1 MEILN
6 GILVQPR
13 GRGDT
18 TQAENSDW
26 ANLGYYE
33 KRNRELG
40 LPDENEKRI
49 VFMGDSITEE
59 WGNLYPEFFS
69 GNYYIN
75 RGIGGQTTPQML
87 IRFKPDA
94 IDLNP
99 HAIIILAGTNDIAG
113 NTGPSTVKMITDNIF
128 SMAELAIA
136 YEIKVVLS
144 SILPVYQYPWVDDVL
159 DPPSS
164 IDSINSKI
172 KEYVENKG
180 LVYLDYYSSMVD
192 DRKGLKLDFTGDGV
206 HPNEAGYR
214 VMSAIAGEIISQ
226 VLY

>member
-1 MEILN
+1 MENDIRIAN
-6 GILVQPR
+6 
-13 GRGDT
+13 
-18 TQAENSDW
+18 TQVENSDW

-94 IDLNP
+94 IDLKP
-99 HAIIILAGTNDIAG
+99 YAIIILAGTNDIAG
-113 NTGPSTVKMITDNIF
+113 NTGPSTVRMITDNIF

-136 YEIKVVLS
+136 YEIKVVLA

-159 DPPSS
+159 DPPSA

-180 LVYLDYYSSMVD
+180 LLYLDYYSSMVD

-226 VLY
+226 VSY

>member
-1 MEILN
+1 MENDIR
-6 GILVQPR
+6 IV
-13 GRGDT
+13 T

-26 ANLGYYE
+26 ANLGYYK

-69 GNYYIN
+69 GKNYIN

-94 IDLNP
+94 IDLKP
-99 HAIIILAGTNDIAG
+99 DAIVILAGTNDIAG
-113 NTGPSTVKMITDNIF
+113 NTGPSTVRMITDNIF
-128 SMAELAIA
+128 SMAELAKA
-136 YEIKVVLS
+136 YDIIVVLA
-144 SILPVYQYPWVDDVL
+144 SILPVYQYSWADDVI
-159 DPPSS
+159 DPPSM
-164 IDSINSKI
+164 IDSVNSKI
-172 KEYVENKG
+172 KEYVENQG

-192 DRKGLKLDFTGDGV
+192 DRKGLKLDYTGDGV
-206 HPNEAGYR
+206 HPNEAGYK
-214 VMSAIAGEIISQ
+214 VMSAIADDIILQ
-226 VLY
+226 ALD

>member
-1 MEILN
+1 MENDIR
-6 GILVQPR
+6 IA
-13 GRGDT
+13 T

-94 IDLNP
+94 IDLKP
-99 HAIIILAGTNDIAG
+99 YAIIILAGTNDIAG
-113 NTGPSTVKMITDNIF
+113 NTGPSTVRMITDNIF

-136 YEIKVVLS
+136 YDIIVVLA

-159 DPPSS
+159 DPLSV

-172 KEYVENKG
+172 KDYVENKG
-180 LVYLDYYSSMVD
+180 LVFLDYYSSMVD
-192 DRKGLKLDFTGDGV
+192 DRKGLKLDYTGDGV
-206 HPNEAGYR
+206 HPNEAGYK
-214 VMSAIAGEIISQ
+214 VMSAIADDIILQ
-226 VLY
+226 ALD

>member
-1 MEILN
+1 MENDTSIA
-6 GILVQPR
+6 
-13 GRGDT
+13 T
-18 TQAENSDW
+18 TQVENSDW

-40 LPDENEKRI
+40 FPDENEKRI

>member
-1 MEILN
+1 MENDIR
-6 GILVQPR
+6 IV
-13 GRGDT
+13 T

-33 KRNRELG
+33 ERNRELG

-69 GNYYIN
+69 GNNYIN

-94 IDLNP
+94 IDLKP
-99 HAIIILAGTNDIAG
+99 YAIIILAGTNDIAG
-113 NTGPSTVKMITDNIF
+113 NTGPSTVRMITDNIF

-136 YEIKVVLS
+136 YDIIVVLA

-159 DPPSS
+159 DPLSV

-172 KEYVENKG
+172 KDYVENKG
-180 LVYLDYYSSMVD
+180 LVFLDYYSSMVD
-192 DRKGLKLDFTGDGV
+192 DRKGLKSDYTSDGV
-206 HPNEAGYR
+206 HPNEAGYK
-214 VMSAIAGEIISQ
+214 VMSAIADEIISQ
-226 VLY
+226 DFVLS

>member
-1 MEILN
+1 MENDIR
-6 GILVQPR
+6 IV
-13 GRGDT
+13 T

-33 KRNRELG
+33 ERNRELG

-69 GNYYIN
+69 GKNYIN

-94 IDLNP
+94 IDLKP
-99 HAIIILAGTNDIAG
+99 DAIVILAGTNDIAG
-113 NTGPSTVKMITDNIF
+113 NTGPSTVRMITDNIF

-136 YEIKVVLS
+136 YDIIVVLA
-144 SILPVYQYPWVDDVL
+144 SILPVYQYSWADDVI
-159 DPPSS
+159 DPPSM
-164 IDSINSKI
+164 IDSVNSKI
-172 KEYVENKG
+172 KEYVENQG

-192 DRKGLKLDFTGDGV
+192 DRKGLKLDYTGDGV
-206 HPNEAGYR
+206 HPNEAGYK
-214 VMSAIAGEIISQ
+214 VMSAIADDIILQ
-226 VLY
+226 ALD

>member
-1 MEILN
+1 MENDTSIA
-6 GILVQPR
+6 
-13 GRGDT
+13 T

-40 LPDENEKRI
+40 FPDENEKRI

-164 IDSINSKI
+164 IGSINSKI

>member
-1 MEILN
+1 MENDIR
-6 GILVQPR
+6 IV
-13 GRGDT
+13 T
-18 TQAENSDW
+18 TQAENCDW

-33 KRNRELG
+33 ERNRELG

-59 WGNLYPEFFS
+59 WSNLYPEFFS
-69 GNYYIN
+69 GNNYIN

-94 IDLNP
+94 IDLKP
-99 HAIIILAGTNDIAG
+99 DAIVILAGTNDIAG
-113 NTGPSTVKMITDNIF
+113 NTGPSTVRMITDNIF

-136 YEIKVVLS
+136 YEIKVVLA

-159 DPPSS
+159 DPPSA

-172 KEYVENKG
+172 KEYVENKD
-180 LVYLDYYSSMVD
+180 LVFLDYYSSMVD
-192 DRKGLKLDFTGDGV
+192 DRKGLKSDYTSDGV
-206 HPNEAGYR
+206 HPNEAGYK
-214 VMSAIAGEIISQ
+214 VMSAIADEIISQ

>member
-1 MEILN
+1 MENDTSIA
-6 GILVQPR
+6 
-13 GRGDT
+13 T
-18 TQAENSDW
+18 TQEENSDW

-40 LPDENEKRI
+40 FPDENEKRI

-128 SMAELAIA
+128 SMAELAKA

-164 IDSINSKI
+164 IGSINSKI

-192 DRKGLKLDFTGDGV
+192 DRKGLKLEFTRDGV

-214 VMSAIAGEIISQ
+214 AMSVIADEIISQ
-226 VLY
+226 VLC